1 LRPLSWYDIPAET
14 LVRDP
19 QWRRTADIVLRELQ
33 YVLLQQHRRPA
44 QVLFEVHP
52 AYLIDLAKRI
62 NAYQEN

>member
-1 LRPLSWYDIPAET
+1 
-14 LVRDP
+14 
-19 QWRRTADIVLRELQ
+19 LQ